1 MTEMNEFNT
10 EMLNRLI
17 KLFSQHQLS
26 KSKLLVDF
34 QRIHAWDKHQIGLQ
48 DFLTYKKIYLNGIE
62 FLTLDHFS
70 KLTEEFYLY
79 YDYGV
84 AIPDFYDPEEF
95 KKLFRPSSELAY
107 PEVTKFNKLDLCK

>member
-1 MTEMNEFNT
+1 MTELNKMLEIVFNAISKQVFPKT
-10 EMLNRLI
+10 RILI
-17 KLFSQHQLS
+17 
-26 KSKLLVDF
+26 DF
-34 QRIHAWDKHQIGLQ
+34 QRIHAWDTTQIGIQ
-48 DFLTYKKIYLNGIE
+48 EFSDYKKIYLNGTNS
-62 FLTLDHFS
+62 LTLDHFS

-107 PEVTKFNKLDLCK
+107 PEITKFNKLDLCK